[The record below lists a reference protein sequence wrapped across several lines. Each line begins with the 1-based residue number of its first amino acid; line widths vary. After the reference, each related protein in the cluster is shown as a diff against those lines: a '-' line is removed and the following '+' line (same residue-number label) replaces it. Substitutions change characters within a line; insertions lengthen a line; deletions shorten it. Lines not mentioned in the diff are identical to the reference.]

1 MSIST
6 NVKEDINNIDSI
18 LNEKKSP
25 LLKNSNIFNISF
37 EDDDKSNKY
46 LKYFLSNED
55 IFDKDIDIYLENI
68 NDEKEEINSISEEFN
83 QKYKINAEKNENCEN
98 YIEELLNIL
107 KKPLTYKNIRFYNSP
122 FKPLLKPKNVS
133 MEGKIIY
140 KSNNINEISCNNTT
154 ENLIM

>member
-1 MSIST
+1 M
-6 NVKEDINNIDSI
+6 
-18 LNEKKSP
+18 
-25 LLKNSNIFNISF
+25 KNSNIFNISF

-46 LKYFLSNED
+46 LKNFLSNED

-122 FKPLLKPKNVS
+122 FKPLLKPKYVS
-133 MEGKIIY
+133 MEGKIIF